1 MRDSKAWSQP
11 PKSFSKTQNQNICLD
26 ESYEH
31 LLCIKHVINFSMQ
44 SISSIFYASMSSIFY
59 AGMSKLWALAQNI
72 FLMNLMNDYWHA
84 CGKNFLQG
92 VDMDP
97 SSTQH
102 SPSIFSLDI
111 CPKKKGWKHVKMRQL
126 DKSQDVPI
134 GPWEMLINTPQCWLA
149 HHPSNCSIAQFCDF
163 NPILLQ
169 FCSNKGFRSKFTL
182 IAKLGALS
190 HALSIQKKNLSYFSK
205 KKFKIFKIHASI
217 CKLGA
222 LDHTSSI

>member
-1 MRDSKAWSQP
+1 MRNSKAWSQP

-111 CPKKKGWKHVKMRQL
+111 CPKKKRLKTCQNATTRQISRCADWPL
-126 DKSQDVPI
+126 RNADQHSTVLI
-134 GPWEMLINTPQCWLA
+134 G
-149 HHPSNCSIAQFCDF
+149 
-163 NPILLQ
+163 
-169 FCSNKGFRSKFTL
+169 
-182 IAKLGALS
+182 
-190 HALSIQKKNLSYFSK
+190 
-205 KKFKIFKIHASI
+205 
-217 CKLGA
+217 
-222 LDHTSSI
+222 TSSQQLQLCPVLWF